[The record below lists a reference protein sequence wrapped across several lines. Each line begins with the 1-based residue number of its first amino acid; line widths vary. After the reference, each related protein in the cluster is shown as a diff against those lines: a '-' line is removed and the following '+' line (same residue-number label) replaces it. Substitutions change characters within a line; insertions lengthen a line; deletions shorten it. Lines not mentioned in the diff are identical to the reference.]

1 MTADSRHV
9 SPFITPSLIFS
20 DFDGRY
26 RMNIQRISI
35 YTPLLTGRG
44 SSRTVLQLAR
54 GFIDRE
60 FNVDLVLANA
70 EGELKGEIPSE
81 ARVID
86 FDIDTQYPIT
96 LTALPKMVE
105 YLRSDPPPVLISTT
119 GGANVVPLV
128 ADRLVGA
135 NTQIIAKG
143 GVESKRERIKNG
155 DWRGLFMST
164 LVGWTYRWA
173 DKVVMGERNSA
184 DKFLQT
190 APEIRDM
197 LHIIHQPVI
206 TDEILSKSHKP
217 IEHQWLDS
225 DEVPVVLAV
234 QRLEEPK
241 DTETLIRAFSRLRNQ
256 RDVRL
261 VILGEGDKR
270 PELESLIT
278 ELELEDSVSMPG
290 FVNNPYKYLRNAD
303 LFVLSSKKE
312 TLPNALIEA
321 MACGCPVVATD
332 SPPGGVSEILEGG
345 KWGELVPV
353 SSPEAMAAAMQ
364 RELCNRVEGIEDRAN
379 HYSLDRTIDL
389 YLEAIEDINGI

>member
-1 MTADSRHV
+1 MD
-9 SPFITPSLIFS
+9 
-20 DFDGRY
+20 
-26 RMNIQRISI
+26 IQRISI

-54 GFIDRE
+54 GFINRE

-81 ARVID
+81 VRVIN

-105 YLRSDPPPVLISTT
+105 YLRFDPPPVLISTT
-119 GGANVVPLV
+119 GGANVVPLI

-135 NTQIIAKG
+135 DTHIIAKG

-155 DWRGLFMST
+155 NWRGLFMSI

-173 DKVVMGERNSA
+173 DKVVMGEQNSA

-190 APEIRDM
+190 APEIRDR

-206 TDEILSKSHKP
+206 TDEILSKSHEP
-217 IEHQWLDS
+217 IEHQQFDS

-278 ELELEDSVSMPG
+278 ELELEESVSMPG
-290 FVNNPYKYLRNAD
+290 FVNNPYKYMRNSD

-332 SPPGGVSEILEGG
+332 SPPGGVSEILEGE

-353 SSPEAMAAAMQ
+353 SSPDAMAAAMQ